1 MDIVELEIFKTV
13 AEQGGVNRAAAAL
26 HRVPSNVTTRV
37 KQLEEKLG
45 AKLFH
50 RQGRRLVLSSEGKV
64 LLAYADRVLR
74 LCVEAQ
80 AALKGNTPQGT
91 LRLGSLESTAATR
104 LPPILARYH
113 TTYPAVRVELV
124 TGTSGA
130 LVNKVLSEEVEAALV
145 AEPFSAAGLE
155 TELAFVEE
163 LVLITPKSYPKIRT
177 PKDIGART
185 VLAFTTGC
193 SYRRRLEAWLGRAN
207 IVPER
212 VMEYGSYHAIVA
224 CAAAG
229 SGIAV
234 VPRAVLRAVV
244 AEDQVAVHALPAKI
258 AEAKTKLIWRRGHQ
272 SSVLDA
278 LRNELARKK
287 Q

>member
-1 MDIVELEIFKTV
+1 MDIVELQIFRAV
-13 AEQGGVNRAAAAL
+13 AEHGGVNRAAAAL

-37 KQLEEKLG
+37 KQLEDKLG

-50 RQGRRLVLSSEGKV
+50 RQGRRLALSSEGKV
-64 LLAYADRVLR
+64 LLGYADRMLR
-74 LCVEAQ
+74 LCSEAQ
-80 AALKGNTPQGT
+80 AALKRNTPQGT

-104 LPPILARYH
+104 LPPILSRYH
-113 TTYPAVRVELV
+113 SAFPAVRMELV
-124 TGTSGA
+124 TGTTGA
-130 LVNKVLSEEVEAALV
+130 LVNKVLSEEVAAAFV
-145 AEPFSAAGLE
+145 AEPFSAAELDS
-155 TELAFVEE
+155 ELAFTEE
-163 LVLITPKSYPKIRT
+163 LVLITSKSAPRIKT
-177 PKDIGART
+177 AKDIGPRT

-193 SYRRRLEAWLGRAN
+193 SYRRRLEAWLGRSN

-234 VPRAVLRAVV
+234 VPRSVLQAVG
-244 AEDQVAVHALPAKI
+244 AEDQVALHPLPANV

-272 SSVLDA
+272 STVLDA
-278 LRNELARKK
+278 LRRLTRRKH
-287 Q
+287 